1 MAVMQS
7 RDTRTF
13 EAGGDLSAGQFKF
26 VDLAADGQVDLVAS
40 AGAKAIGVLLNNP
53 SAAGYAATVCVS
65 GSVMITC
72 AGTITAG
79 DQIQSDAAGAALLA
93 ATSDVILGY
102 AREDGV
108 IGQIIEMEFITGGN
122 AAA

>member
-13 EAGGDLSAGQFKF
+13 EAGADLSAGQFKF
-26 VDLAADGQVDLVAS
+26 VTLAADGQVDITSS
-40 AGAKAIGVLLNNP
+40 AGGNAIGVLLNKP
-53 SAAGYAATVCVS
+53 SAAGRAATVCVS

-72 AGTITAG
+72 GGTITAG
-79 DQIQSDAAGAALLA
+79 DQIQSDASGDALLA
-93 ATSDVILGY
+93 ATGDVVLGY

-108 IGQIIEMEFITGGN
+108 DGQIIEMEFITGGN
-122 AAA
+122 VAA

>member
-26 VDLAADGQVDLVAS
+26 VTLASDGQVDITAS
-40 AGAKAIGVLLNNP
+40 AGGNAIGVLLNNP
-53 SAAGYAATVCVS
+53 AAAGRAATVCVS

-72 AGTITAG
+72 GGTV
-79 DQIQSDAAGAALLA
+79 AAGAALQSDASGDAITA
-93 ATSDVILGY
+93 ASGDIVLGY
-102 AREDGV
+102 AREAGV
-108 IGQIIEMEFITGGN
+108 DGQIIEMELIQGGN
-122 AAA
+122 VVA